1 MKPARWP
8 LSISP
13 LYRNKWL
20 RLWRQLLRKEPRVK
34 LTERQSD
41 ALSELINIAF
51 ARTGA
56 ALSELTGHRVVLNP
70 PAVAVYRTEELRGA
84 LAKFVPGDVASIHQ
98 VFAGPVA
105 GDALLLLNYEG
116 AVQLTDLLIDGHK
129 PSPYLDESAREVLTE
144 VGNILLNACLGM
156 FGNLLNVHVSFSIPR
171 LHLESL
177 DELVASLLTDG
188 DDLRYSLVVS
198 TAFKVRDS
206 AVSGFLVMALNV
218 ASLDRLLHEVDAWEA
233 RQGLL

>member
-1 MKPARWP
+1 
-8 LSISP
+8 
-13 LYRNKWL
+13 
-20 RLWRQLLRKEPRVK
+20 VK

-70 PAVAVYRTEELRGA
+70 PEVAVYETKELGGA

-116 AVQLTDLLIDGHK
+116 AVHLTDLLTDEHK
-129 PSPYLDESAREVLTE
+129 TSIYLDESAREVLTE

-156 FGNLLNVHVSFSIPR
+156 FGNLLNVHVTFSVPR
-171 LHLESL
+171 LHLETL
-177 DELVASLLTDG
+177 DELLASLTNGKTD
-188 DDLRYSLVVS
+188 LHYALVVY
-198 TAFKVRDS
+198 TAFQIRDS
-206 AVSGFLVMALNV
+206 SVKGFLVIVLSV
-218 ASLDRLLHEVDAWEA
+218 ASLDRLIQEVDAWEA
-233 RQGLL
+233 QQG

>member
-1 MKPARWP
+1 
-8 LSISP
+8 
-13 LYRNKWL
+13 
-20 RLWRQLLRKEPRVK
+20 VK

-70 PAVAVYRTEELRGA
+70 PEVAVYRTEELRPV

-105 GDALLLLNYEG
+105 GDALLILNYAG
-116 AVQLTDLLIDGHK
+116 AVQLTDLLTDGHQ
-129 PSPYLDESAREVLTE
+129 PSVFLDESAREVLTE

-156 FGNLLNVHVSFSIPR
+156 FGNLLNVHVTFSVPR
-171 LHLESL
+171 LHLETL
-177 DELVASLLTDG
+177 DELIESTTTDKAEMH
-188 DDLRYSLVVS
+188 YALVIY
-198 TAFKVRDS
+198 TAFQIRDS
-206 AVSGFLVMALNV
+206 SVKGFLVIVLSV
-218 ASLDRLLHEVDAWEA
+218 ASLDRLIQEVDVWEA
-233 RQGLL
+233 QQGR

>member
-1 MKPARWP
+1 
-8 LSISP
+8 
-13 LYRNKWL
+13 
-20 RLWRQLLRKEPRVK
+20 VK

-70 PAVAVYRTEELRGA
+70 PEVAVYRTAELRGA

-98 VFAGPVA
+98 VFGGPVA

-116 AVQLTDLLIDGHK
+116 AVKLTDLLTDGHQ
-129 PSPYLDESAREVLTE
+129 PSNHLDESAREVLTE

-156 FGNLLNVHVSFSIPR
+156 FGNLLNVHVTFSVPR
-171 LHLESL
+171 LHLETL
-177 DELVASLLTDG
+177 EELIANTTTDKTEMH
-188 DDLRYSLVVS
+188 YALVVY
-198 TAFKVRDS
+198 TAFQIRDS
-206 AVSGFLVMALNV
+206 SVKGFLVIVLSV
-218 ASLDRLLHEVDAWEA
+218 DSLDRLIQEVDVWEA
-233 RQGLL
+233 QQGG

>member
-1 MKPARWP
+1 M
-8 LSISP
+8 
-13 LYRNKWL
+13 
-20 RLWRQLLRKEPRVK
+20 K
-34 LTERQSD
+34 LTERQRD

-56 ALSELTGHRVVLNP
+56 ALSELTGHRVMLNP
-70 PAVAVYRTEELRGA
+70 PAVAVYRTEELREA

-116 AVQLTDLLIDGHK
+116 AVHLTDLLTDENN
-129 PSPYLDESAREVLTE
+129 PSNFLDESAREVLTE

-156 FGNLLNVHVSFSIPR
+156 FGNLLNVRVTFSVPR

-177 DELVASLLTDG
+177 DELLASLTTDKEMH
-188 DDLRYSLVVS
+188 YALVVY
-198 TAFKVRDS
+198 TAFQIRDS
-206 AVSGFLVMALNV
+206 SVKGFLVIVLSV
-218 ASLDRLLHEVDAWEA
+218 ASLDRLIQEVDAWEA
-233 RQGLL
+233 QQSQ